1 MSLLPGSKKS
11 LMVIPVLALGL
22 FLFSCTNS
30 GAQPVSPP
38 SESIPP
44 PGVTTLPSDNSSAS
58 TSDDLLPDRVDVVYF
73 HRPQRCPTCLCFEE
87 RVRYVVGTYFQGEL
101 DSGRMTFGV
110 YDIGDKQNAD
120 IAHKY
125 GAVGSQLFINTVR
138 GGTEDIKD
146 IQDIWSWN
154 CRGDKAGF
162 DQKVRNLIQQ
172 SLNGD

>member
-1 MSLLPGSKKS
+1 
-11 LMVIPVLALGL
+11 
-22 FLFSCTNS
+22 
-30 GAQPVSPP
+30 
-38 SESIPP
+38 
-44 PGVTTLPSDNSSAS
+44 
-58 TSDDLLPDRVDVVYF
+58 
-73 HRPQRCPTCLCFEE
+73 
-87 RVRYVVGTYFQGEL
+87 
-101 DSGRMTFGV
+101 MTFGV